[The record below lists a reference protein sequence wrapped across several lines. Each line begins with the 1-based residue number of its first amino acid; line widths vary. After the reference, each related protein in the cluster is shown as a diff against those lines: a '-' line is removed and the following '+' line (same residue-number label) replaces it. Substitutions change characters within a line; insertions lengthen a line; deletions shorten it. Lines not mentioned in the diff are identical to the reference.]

1 MIPEVVRVNLIQQ
14 PYTETR
20 KEEGQP
26 LKVTLRMT
34 CPKSGGSNTRD
45 LKAGDRKTVGS
56 RVLGILYGVAFVSLG
71 SWKLYSLVS

>member
-1 MIPEVVRVNLIQQ
+1 MPEVVRVNITQQ
-14 PYTETR
+14 PYNETR

-26 LKVTLRMT
+26 LNVTLRMT
-34 CPKSGGSNTRD
+34 FPKSGSSNTGD
-45 LKAGDRKTVGS
+45 VKAGDRKAVGS